1 VIRFFTTHPTA
12 ANLLMLF
19 LLVVGLASL
28 PTLERETFPEFAPQE
43 VRITVAYPGA
53 SPEDVE
59 RTICQRIEDAID
71 RVNDVEELICRS
83 SENNAIATVK
93 MNEDGLFAQFMDDIK
108 TEIDAIDNFPVQ
120 AEIPVITQ
128 LGRTDHVV
136 SIAVTGP
143 MSVPDLKEY
152 ADQLKDKLQRMPLV
166 SQILLKGFSEHQI
179 QIKIKAAVLQQH
191 GVRISDI
198 ADTLAKQNIDLPA
211 GVVETPQRNYLI
223 RFKNQNRTAQELSH
237 LAILASRDG
246 GGEIPLGDIAT
257 IVDTFELVEEK
268 IVFNGKRAGLL
279 EIYKTKSED
288 TLRVFDA
295 VNAFVKREQ
304 EMAPPDVRLTLTN
317 NNSSVVRARLQI
329 LVSNGLQGLLLVFIV
344 MWLFFKFRFAFWVA
358 MGLPVSFL
366 GGLFIMSILGQ
377 SINMISMVALLISLG
392 LLMDDAIVISENI
405 ATQMTQG
412 KSALKAA
419 IDGTRQVLP
428 GVISSF
434 LTSVAVF
441 APLAFLSGNMGRVLQ
456 VIPVVLI
463 AVLAIS
469 LLEAFWILPHHL
481 AHALKSENNDYQPKF
496 RRWFENSIDWFC
508 KEVVGRVVDLAVE
521 WRYLFL
527 GLVLSVFLASMGMLA
542 GGHLKRVAFPD
553 IDGDSMEARLLMP
566 QGTPFLR
573 TETVVNEIA
582 TALKQVDDH
591 FTPLQPDHKQL
602 IRDVMIQFN
611 QNFDANE
618 TGTHVATIR
627 ADLLSAEER
636 EGRIDDFLIHWR
648 KAIGVLPDIIQLN
661 FKKPQAGVA
670 GLSIEMR
677 LQGTDLER
685 LKKASLELQE
695 WLRQYRGIMNLSDD
709 MRPGKTEI
717 QLKMKA
723 GSLGFGLTAM
733 AVAAQVRD
741 AFLGVT
747 PQEVQ
752 SSNEFYEIRLLLD
765 DTDREHLNDLH
776 DFRIITEAGGQV
788 PLSSVAEVVMVRGF
802 AQINRLQGMRTV
814 TITADV
820 DTEQG
825 NANQIIA
832 TTRKQFLPALQNRF
846 PDIEILI
853 EGQAAESTRT
863 GFSMVRGFLV
873 GLVGIFILLSFQ
885 FRSYIEPAAVMV
897 AIPLAMIG
905 VIWGHVVMG
914 LQISMP
920 SIMGAASLAG
930 IVVNDSILLVGFL
943 KLRVREGASILE
955 AAKTASRERFRA
967 ILLTSL
973 TTIAGLTP
981 LLLENSLQAQILTP
995 LATSIVFGLL
1005 VSTLLVLLVVPSI
1018 FCVFND
1024 FGWLSKKEDRLDL

>member
-1 VIRFFTTHPTA
+1 MIRFFTTHPTA

-43 VRITVAYPGA
+43 VQITVAYPGA

-71 RVNDVEELICRS
+71 QVNDVEEIICRS

-93 MNEDGLFAQFMDDIK
+93 MNEDGIFAQFMDEIK

-136 SIAVTGP
+136 SIAVIGP
-143 MSVPDLKEY
+143 MTFPDLKEY

-166 SQILLKGFSEHQI
+166 SQILLKGFFDHQI
-179 QIKIKAAVLQQH
+179 QIKIKAEVLQQH

-198 ADTLAKQNIDLPA
+198 ANTLAKQNIDLPA
-211 GVVETPQRNYLI
+211 GVIETPQRNYLI
-223 RFKNQNRTAQELSH
+223 RFKNQNRTAHELSH

-246 GGEIPLGDIAT
+246 GGEILLSDIAT
-257 IVDTFELVEEK
+257 IVDTFELDEEK

-405 ATQMTQG
+405 ATHMKQG
-412 KSALKAA
+412 KSALEAA

-481 AHALKSENNDYQPKF
+481 AHALKRENNGYQPKF
-496 RRWFENSIDWFC
+496 RRWFESGIDWFC

-573 TETVVNEIA
+573 TEAVVNQIT

-591 FTPLQPDHKQL
+591 FTPLQPEHKQL
-602 IRDVMIQFN
+602 IKDVMIQFN

-636 EGRIDDFLIHWR
+636 EGRIDDFLIQWR
-648 KAIGVLPDIIQLN
+648 KAIGLLPDIIQLN

-752 SSNEFYEIRLLLD
+752 SSNEFYEIRILLD
-765 DTDREHLNDLH
+765 DKDREHLNDFH
-776 DFRIITEAGGQV
+776 DFRIITETGGQV
-788 PLSSVAEVVMVRGF
+788 PLSNVAEVDMFRGF
-802 AQINRLQGMRTV
+802 AQINRVQGMRTV

-1005 VSTLLVLLVVPSI
+1005 ISTLLVLLVVPSI

-1024 FGWLSKKEDRLDL
+1024 FGWLSKKEEQLDL